1 MGNISREFSE
11 NPLTF
16 IKGSETGQLHSESS
30 QNPLEQCPDSP
41 NCIRYSHQFKVNSA
55 SLFEKAITALKN
67 TGAISVRSEDQ
78 QLQIDGVYRIA
89 FFGFLDDVSIRIE
102 GLGDEGSILHIRSSS
117 RTGYSD
123 LGVNRRRVVKIIETI
138 QQQL

>member
-1 MGNISREFSE
+1 MRTISREFSE

-16 IKGSETGQLHSESS
+16 IMGSETGQLHSDSD
-30 QNPLEQCPDSP
+30 QNPLKECPESP
-41 NCIRYSHQFKVNSA
+41 NCIRYTHRFEVNSA
-55 SLFEKAITALKN
+55 GLFEETITALKA
-67 TGAISVRSEDQ
+67 TGAISVRSEKE
-78 QLQIDGVYRIA
+78 QLQIDGVYRIPI
-89 FFGFLDDVSIRIE
+89 FGFLDDVRIRIE